1 MVYSADGIPGMEA
14 IAAQQR
20 LSLLLNN
27 KLKREYSEMCGFVRA
42 QMALVIVRS
51 NTLLLHGARDLEA
64 YTQHRPNLDDGE
76 VMELLAPWWG

>member
-1 MVYSADGIPGMEA
+1 MH
-14 IAAQQR
+14 IALM
-20 LSLLLNN
+20 LSNN
-27 KLKREYSEMCGFVRA
+27 LKREYSEMCGFVRA

-76 VMELLAPWWG
+76 VMELLAPWRG